1 MRFRAL
7 GCLALAASSAWCL
20 SSCGQDSSQSQ
31 SEREESESADSRPES
46 NDSKD
51 PSKEPSKGNK
61 SEGSADNSPEE
72 DDGESGSDSPDEEN
86 PSAIFDLGEIPEG
99 KSQLPDGKDAV
110 CDVDFLF
117 VVDNSGSM
125 RDEQINLANS
135 VPKFIKTIQSEIKN
149 LESYHVGII
158 STDIDH
164 MGAQQGS
171 HKNCSE
177 LGGLK
182 VQRPRVKGDKVE
194 PGGKAGMNVNCGPYA
209 NGLSFMTR
217 KDKMEESFD
226 CAARLGTQGD
236 GNERPMDALFASM
249 EPKMTAK
256 GACNEGFFRKKS
268 ILAVVLITDEEDD
281 QRQGPMG
288 STGSKGDPATWHK
301 KLMQFKDNRQELVV
315 VLSLIGHDK
324 PNACKETIPTGQA
337 DQMGVDGA
345 EISPRLKKFTELFG
359 KRGSVYDVCA
369 PDYAASFSKAVNV
382 LGKACNDLPPPI

>member
-20 SSCGQDSSQSQ
+20 SSCGQHASPTQDEGENNDSPNASA
-31 SEREESESADSRPES
+31 ESK
-46 NDSKD
+46 DSKD
-51 PSKEPSKGNK
+51 PSPEPSKDSA
-61 SEGSADNSPEE
+61 SENSPEDPSDE
-72 DDGESGSDSPDEEN
+72 EESGDESPDDGFPGSK
-86 PSAIFDLGEIPEG
+86 FDLGTLPKG
-99 KSQLPDGKDAV
+99 KSQLPDSEGAV

-117 VVDNSGSM
+117 VIDNSGSM

-149 LESYHVGII
+149 LESYHVGVI

-164 MGAQQGS
+164 MGAQQGG
-171 HKNCSE
+171 HKNCAQ

-182 VQRPRVKGDKVE
+182 VQRPREKGDKVE

-217 KDKMEESFD
+217 KDKMEETFD
-226 CAARLGTQGD
+226 CAARLGTKGD
-236 GNERPMDALFASM
+236 GDERPMDALFASM
-249 EPKMTAK
+249 ESKMTAK
-256 GACNEGFFRKKS
+256 GACNEGFFRKES

-281 QRQGPMG
+281 QRQGPLG
-288 STGSKGDPATWHK
+288 STGSKGDPAAWHK
-301 KLMQFKDNRQELVV
+301 KLMQFKDNREELVV
-315 VLSLIGHDK
+315 VFSLIGHDK

-345 EISPRLKKFTELFG
+345 EIAPRLKKFTELFG
-359 KRGSVYDVCA
+359 KRGSIYDVCA
-369 PDYAASFSKAVNV
+369 PDYATSFAKAVNV
-382 LGKACNDLPPPI
+382 LGKACSDLPPPI